1 MKSLSIFAVLAV
13 IGLAFAAESDPAR
26 TSKKTPVAKKTMPV
40 AKKKTSSKKATARK
54 TTPAKKTV
62 RPAPVPALVRLGAR
76 EEIDRKI
83 AEAATGFED
92 AKPLA
97 SFFAQ
102 VNRSHESGIPV
113 HVLQFGDSHTASD
126 DWVSS
131 MRTVAQQYLGDGGP
145 GFVQA
150 GHPYRGY
157 RRFDAT
163 GANTPGWKTE
173 GTLTTR
179 EDPHQGLSG
188 ISLSTGKAGQ
198 TVTLSASGESLEI
211 YYLQQPGG
219 GKFELQVDDRIIA
232 TIPTDGDFG
241 PGDYRTTLTPGPHQL
256 LLRTLENAPVRLFGG
271 ALDNPHGITFETL
284 GINGA
289 QASIMLEWNEPVWS
303 AEVAARNPALVILA
317 YGTNEANSPKWTA
330 EQYRGDLVAVLD
342 RLRRAAPAAS
352 ILMVGPPD
360 CGRLRPLAHLG
371 EVIDVQRDVAKMQNV
386 AFFDWRAR
394 MGGAGIMKRWVQAGL
409 AQADYIHFTSAG
421 YQLLGKMLFDQL
433 ERAYSEF
440 HE

>member
-1 MKSLSIFAVLAV
+1 MKSISIFAALGIVAI
-13 IGLAFAAESDPAR
+13 IGIAMAAESDPPE
-26 TSKKTPVAKKTMPV
+26 TPKKTAA
-40 AKKKTSSKKATARK
+40 AKKKTATKKATA
-54 TTPAKKTV
+54 AKKTV
-62 RPAPVPALVRLGAR
+62 RPAPVLASIRLAAR

-83 AEAATGFED
+83 TEAATGFED

-97 SFFAQ
+97 SFFARINQ
-102 VNRSHESGIPV
+102 SHQGGGSV
-113 HVLQFGDSHTASD
+113 HILQFGDSHTASD

-131 MRTVAQQYLGDGGP
+131 MRTSAQQYLGDGGP

-163 GANTPGWKTE
+163 GTNTPGWKTE

-179 EDPHQGLSG
+179 EDPDRGLSG
-188 ISLSTGKAGQ
+188 ISISTDKAGQ
-198 TVTLSASGESLEI
+198 TVSLAASGETLEI
-211 YYLQQPGG
+211 FYLQQPGG
-219 GKFELQVDDRIIA
+219 GELELQVDGQIIGMIA
-232 TIPTDGDFG
+232 TAGDSG
-241 PGDYRTTLTPGPHQL
+241 PGNYRATLNPGPHQL
-256 LLRTLENAPVRLFGG
+256 LLRTLENAPVRLFGW

-289 QASIMLEWNEPVWS
+289 QASIMLEWNEQVWS

-317 YGTNEANSPKWTA
+317 YGTNEANSPKWT
-330 EQYRGDLVAVLD
+330 EDQYRADLNAVLD

-360 CGRLRPLAHLG
+360 CGRLRPLAHLT
-371 EVIDVQRDVAKMQNV
+371 EVIEVQRDVAKMQNV
-386 AFFDWRAR
+386 AFFDWRAH
-394 MGGAGIMKRWVQAGL
+394 MGGAGMMKRWVQAGL
-409 AQADYIHFTSAG
+409 AQADYIHLNSAG
-421 YQLLGKMLFDQL
+421 YQMLGKMLFDRL

>member
-1 MKSLSIFAVLAV
+1 MKSISIFAVVVV
-13 IGLAFAAESDPAR
+13 IGIAIGAESDPAKAPKKTVAAKKKT
-26 TSKKTPVAKKTMPV
+26 TSKKTTAAKKV
-40 AKKKTSSKKATARK
+40 
-54 TTPAKKTV
+54 V
-62 RPAPVPALVRLGAR
+62 RVVRVPASVRLAAR

-83 AEAATGFED
+83 SEAATGFED
-92 AKPLA
+92 VKPLA

-102 VNRSHESGIPV
+102 VNQAHQSGAPV

-126 DWVSS
+126 DWVNS

-157 RRFDAT
+157 RRLDAT
-163 GANTPGWKTE
+163 GTNTPGWKTE

-179 EDPHQGLSG
+179 EDPDRGLSG
-188 ISLSTGKAGQ
+188 INISTDKAGQ
-198 TVTLSASGESLEI
+198 TVSLAASGEALEVF
-211 YYLQQPGG
+211 YLQQPGG
-219 GKFELQVDDRIIA
+219 GGLELQVDGQIIA
-232 TIPTDGDFG
+232 TIATDGESG
-241 PGDYRTTLTPGPHQL
+241 PGDYRTTLNPGPHQV
-256 LLRTLENAPVRLFGG
+256 LLRTLENAPVRLFGW

-289 QASIMLEWNEPVWS
+289 QASIMLEWNEQVWS
-303 AEVAARNPALVILA
+303 TEVAARNPALVILA
-317 YGTNEANSPKWTA
+317 YGTNEANSPKWT
-330 EQYRGDLVAVLD
+330 ETQYRTDLAAALNRV
-342 RLRRAAPAAS
+342 RRAAPAAS

-360 CGRLRPLAHLG
+360 CGRLRPLAHLS
-371 EVIDVQRDVAKMQNV
+371 EVIEVQRDVARMQNV
-386 AFFDWRAR
+386 AFFDWRAH
-394 MGGAGIMKRWVQAGL
+394 MGGAGMMKRWVQAGL
-409 AQADYIHFTSAG
+409 AQADYIHLNSAG